1 MIIIYHNGS
10 KVLEVS
16 AAYSS
21 CFDYMSGLT
30 IAGFLLKM
38 AKEYPEE
45 LLLWCNIHRK
55 EQLNVSKIEQLFH
68 HKKLLLS
75 YHPFETL
82 FLDKRIGYVEESP
95 FIQMNRGVTYPSWQM
110 SSEVGGIHAGLI
122 LAFNN
127 KIPFDKDFD
136 YFLCSLAKLGMQKGL
151 LCYSEP
157 QLLKQKK
164 DSAPTKPSSYTLFRF
179 VKQHYRTRWIFLLLF
194 NLMLY
199 ERKFPFLPF
208 LFSFFYKNRTKTT
221 INLDVIKVQSSKKVV
236 DQATVDVIIPTIGRK
251 NYLYDV
257 LKDLKEQ
264 THIPTNVV
272 IVEQN
277 PDERS
282 ESELDYLSNQEWPFK
297 IKHTFTH
304 QAGACNARNV
314 ALKQIISEWVFFADD
329 DIRIR
334 TDFIEKTFEEIA
346 TFGVKAVSVQ
356 CFQNGNSQKE
366 GVVFQ
371 WVTFGSGCSFVF
383 ADDIAQFTF
392 NKGYEFGFGEDGDFG
407 MQLRNQGADV
417 LYLPDPGI
425 LHLKAPVGGFRTKP
439 RLQWQNDSIQPKPS
453 PTIMLFQ
460 ISHQTQ
466 EQILGYKTILFFKYY
481 GLQTIKNPIRYYIHF
496 QKQWKQSVFWAN
508 ELKQQNEV

>member
-1 MIIIYHNGS
+1 
-10 KVLEVS
+10 
-16 AAYSS
+16 
-21 CFDYMSGLT
+21 
-30 IAGFLLKM
+30 
-38 AKEYPEE
+38 
-45 LLLWCNIHRK
+45 
-55 EQLNVSKIEQLFH
+55 
-68 HKKLLLS
+68 
-75 YHPFETL
+75 
-82 FLDKRIGYVEESP
+82 
-95 FIQMNRGVTYPSWQM
+95 MNRGVTYPSWQM

-164 DSAPTKPSSYTLFRF
+164 DSAPTKPSSYTLFCF

-264 THIPTNVV
+264 THIPTNVI

-297 IKHTFTH
+297 IKHTFTN
-304 QAGACNARNV
+304 QAGACNAR
-314 ALKQIISEWVFFADD
+314 KCC
-329 DIRIR
+329 
-334 TDFIEKTFEEIA
+334 FE
-346 TFGVKAVSVQ
+346 
-356 CFQNGNSQKE
+356 
-366 GVVFQ
+366 
-371 WVTFGSGCSFVF
+371 
-383 ADDIAQFTF
+383 
-392 NKGYEFGFGEDGDFG
+392 
-407 MQLRNQGADV
+407 
-417 LYLPDPGI
+417 
-425 LHLKAPVGGFRTKP
+425 
-439 RLQWQNDSIQPKPS
+439 
-453 PTIMLFQ
+453 
-460 ISHQTQ
+460 
-466 EQILGYKTILFFKYY
+466 
-481 GLQTIKNPIRYYIHF
+481 
-496 QKQWKQSVFWAN
+496 AN
-508 ELKQQNEV
+508 N